1 MKNGAWLWKSM
12 VRKCEGDNGTW
23 IQSEEAAYP
32 HGGMTRKGRC
42 LCDDGKLRAV
52 YCGIPDTFFS
62 IPAYRRINNKRING
76 YVYSEDGTYMF
87 KRRLT

>member
-1 MKNGAWLWKSM
+1 
-12 VRKCEGDNGTW
+12 
-23 IQSEEAAYP
+23 
-32 HGGMTRKGRC
+32 
-42 LCDDGKLRAV
+42 V